1 MVKKEE
7 ERGCLENE
15 RSAIS
20 SSGSGD
26 LMDEIDQVRKEEERE
41 RLVNKLL
48 LQTFIKK
55 TQLKYLYKKSQS
67 QG

>member
-1 MVKKEE
+1 VKCIVRSVCGELMVKKEE

-26 LMDEIDQVRKEEERE
+26 LMDEID
-41 RLVNKLL
+41 
-48 LQTFIKK
+48 
-55 TQLKYLYKKSQS
+55 
-67 QG
+67 